1 MFRISYTHKGAKF
14 MINITCGENTK
25 KLSREFYARTSIDVA
40 KDLLG
45 KYLVHIVDGVEI
57 IGKVVET
64 EAYMGPSDK
73 AAHSF
78 NNRRTKRTEVMFGP
92 PGFAYVF
99 AIYGMHSCMNVV
111 TAEVDSPQAVLIRAL
126 EPIAGLEKMTELRY
140 KKDFSDCNKR
150 EIVGLTSGPG
160 KLCKSMDITRFNNG
174 DDLCG
179 DSLYIIED
187 TTEQQFQVVTT
198 TRININ
204 YAEEAIHYP
213 WRFYIQGNKYV
224 SKS

>member
-1 MFRISYTHKGAKF
+1 MKGLVR
-14 MINITCGENTK
+14 GENTR
-25 KLSREFYARTSIDVA
+25 KLPREFYNRTSIDIA

-45 KYLVHIVDGVEI
+45 KYLVHVVDGVEI
-57 IGKVVET
+57 VGKVVET

-99 AIYGMHSCMNVV
+99 AIYGMHFCMNVV
-111 TAEVDSPQAVLIRAL
+111 TAEVDNPQAVLIRAL
-126 EPIAGLEKMTELRY
+126 EPIAGLKKMAELRY
-140 KKDFSDCNKR
+140 KKELSNCNKR
-150 EIVGLTSGPG
+150 EIVGLTNGPG
-160 KLCKSMDITRFNNG
+160 KLCKSMDITRINDG

-179 DSLYIIED
+179 DRLYIIESM
-187 TTEQQFQVVTT
+187 TEQQFQVVPT

-224 SKS
+224 SQN